1 MKLFEAIKNKLGK
14 VDIIAED
21 LGYLTEEVIEFL
33 KESDFPGMKVLQFA
47 FDAREESDYLPHNY
61 NKNCVVYTGT
71 HDNAPLKQWYDEL
84 EDKEFIKEVMIS
96 LGYKGE
102 DIVQDILS
110 YAFDCDALIAMLPVQ
125 DLLGYGKEAR
135 VNLPGTVGSYNWS
148 YRLTSF
154 DDYKKKLKDIKKMI
168 DKSKR

>member
-1 MKLFEAIKNKLGK
+1 MK
-14 VDIIAED
+14 VDFHCHTKSVKQGETEKRNIDSKRFAEIMND
-21 LGYLTEEVIEFL
+21 ANVKIVAITNHNEFD
-33 KESDFPGMKVLQFA
+33 KEQ
-47 FDAREESDYLPHNY
+47 Y
-61 NKNCVVYTGT
+61 
-71 HDNAPLKQWYDEL
+71 
-84 EDKEFIKEVMIS
+84 KEFIKEVMIS

>member
-1 MKLFEAIKNKLGK
+1 MI
-14 VDIIAED
+14 VED
-21 LGYLTEEVIEFL
+21 LGELRPQVHELRDHYHLL
-33 KESDFPGMKVLQFA
+33 GMKVMQFS
-47 FDAREESDYLPHNY
+47 FGEDERKVKYKIP
-61 NKNCVVYTGT
+61 KQCVVYTGT

-84 EDKEFIKEVMIS
+84 EDKEFIKNVMIS
-96 LGYKGE
+96 LGYTGE
-102 DIVQDILS
+102 DVVQDILS
-110 YAFDCDALIAMLPVQ
+110 YAFDCDALIAMIPVQ

-154 DDYKKKLKDIKKMI
+154 DDYKKKLKEIKKMI